1 MRHII
6 SILTTLLALTSC
18 DWINSDQKLLRETK
32 NKKLIGFKTMYLSEL
47 GDDKYENLVK
57 EYFKNKVEIKYIN
70 DIIYVSYL
78 DELNACGLYDGNL
91 EIKGDTIKLIV
102 DLISDE
108 VCAST
113 SIERIT
119 FLIDNPNGEKKIIKK
134 Q

>member
-1 MRHII
+1 M
-6 SILTTLLALTSC
+6 
-18 DWINSDQKLLRETK
+18 
-32 NKKLIGFKTMYLSEL
+32 
-47 GDDKYENLVK
+47 
-57 EYFKNKVEIKYIN
+57 
-70 DIIYVSYL
+70 SYL
-78 DELNACGLYDGNL
+78 DELNACGLYNGNI

-119 FLIDNPNGEKKIIKK
+119 FLIDNPNGKMKLIKK